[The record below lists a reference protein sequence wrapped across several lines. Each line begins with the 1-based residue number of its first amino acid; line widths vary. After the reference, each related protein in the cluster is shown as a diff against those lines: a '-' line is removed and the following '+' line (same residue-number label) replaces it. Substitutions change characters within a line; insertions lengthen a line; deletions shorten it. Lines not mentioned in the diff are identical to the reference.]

1 MPEPGA
7 LAESLGA
14 AIRAAVDTS
23 PLLAYGLIGLAMLL
37 ENVFPPIPSELIM
50 PLAGY
55 LVQQGRLQLIPVLL
69 AGLAGTLAGA
79 WLWYGVG
86 RLVNERR
93 LEALFR
99 RHGPWLGIGPDDL
112 ARSRRWF
119 ARHGV
124 LVVFWGRL
132 LPGIRPFVSLP
143 AGIELMPQ
151 VPFLLWS
158 GGGSLVWLLALTL
171 AGYALGA
178 GYASVLAF
186 TAPLARGLEGGLL
199 LLVLLLPLGLWLL
212 HRRQRRR

>member
-1 MPEPGA
+1 MPEAAG
-7 LAESLGA
+7 LADTLGD
-14 AIRAAVDTS
+14 AIRASVQTS
-23 PLLAYGLIGLAMLL
+23 PLLAYGLIALAMLL

-55 LVQQGRLQLIPVLL
+55 LVQQGQLQLIPVLL
-69 AGLAGTLAGA
+69 AGLAGTLSGA

-86 RLVNERR
+86 RLVNEKR
-93 LEALFR
+93 LEALLR
-99 RHGPWLGIGPDDL
+99 RHGPWLGIGPEDL

-151 VPFLLWS
+151 LPFLLWS
-158 GGGSLVWLLALTL
+158 GAGSLVWLLALTL
-171 AGYALGA
+171 AGFGLAA
-178 GYASVLAF
+178 GYSGVMAV
-186 TAPLARGLEGGLL
+186 TAPLARGLEVVLVLALLLLPLL
-199 LLVLLLPLGLWLL
+199 LLVL
-212 HRRQRRR
+212 HRRTRGR

>member
-1 MPEPGA
+1 MPEAGG
-7 LAESLGA
+7 LAEGLGA
-14 AIRAAVDTS
+14 AIRASVQTS
-23 PLLAYGLIGLAMLL
+23 PLLAYGLIALAMLL

-55 LVQQGRLQLIPVLL
+55 LVQQGQLQLLPVLL
-69 AGLAGTLAGA
+69 AGLAGTLLGA

-93 LEALFR
+93 LEALLG

-151 VPFLLWS
+151 LPFLLWS
-158 GGGSLVWLLALTL
+158 GAGSLVWLLALTF
-171 AGYALGA
+171 AGFALGA
-178 GYASVLAF
+178 GYTGVLAF

-199 LLVLLLPLGLWLL
+199 LALLLLPVLLLVL
-212 HRRQRRR
+212 HRRRRR